1 MAASIADGSADVQD
15 AYDQLIAS
23 ISSNVSA
30 SGAIKDAGKEAFTQ
44 PLATSIQENQG
55 EVVEAVSEMAEAAAD
70 AAQEASTQFQS
81 AGSSRAREK
90 KAPTNTRRESN
101 LSKGRLIRRA
111 ETLEAQVIR
120 RQRPISRHGMT
131 LAYIWGRVSLRD

>member
-1 MAASIADGSADVQD
+1 MPEKKHLHSRWLLLFRKIRERWWKRSLKWQKRRRT
-15 AYDQLIAS
+15 LH
-23 ISSNVSA
+23 
-30 SGAIKDAGKEAFTQ
+30 KRH
-44 PLATSIQENQG
+44 LL
-55 EVVEAVSEMAEAAAD
+55 
-70 AAQEASTQFQS
+70 
-81 AGSSRAREK
+81 SSRAREK